1 VGIPFGR
8 RRGEGLLGEGGENLD
23 VIYERCCGLDVH
35 KRSVAACLI
44 VAGTRGEPRKEI
56 RTFGTMTEDLLEL
69 SDWLATAG
77 CTHVAMESTGVYWK
91 PIYNLLEGAFTPL
104 LVNARHIKSV
114 PGRKTD
120 VKDCEWIADLLRH
133 GLLQGSFVPERP
145 QRELREL
152 TRYRTTLVRERSA
165 EVGRLQKT
173 LEGANIKLASVAT
186 DIMGKS
192 SRQMLKALIDGS
204 TDTSAMAQLARG
216 KLRAKIPQ
224 LERALRG
231 CSGAHQRF
239 LVAQQLAH
247 IDFLEETIEQLSAQ
261 IAERMRPFGE
271 AIERLE
277 TIPGVGRR
285 TAEAILAEI
294 GPDMSRFPTYRHL
307 ASWAGMCP
315 GNDESGGKR
324 RSGKTTKGDPWL
336 RAALVEAAHA
346 AGRTKNTY
354 LSAQYRRLA
363 SRRGKK
369 RAAVAVGH
377 TILVIAYRLLE
388 RSCRYEELGADY
400 FDKRDRQA
408 VERRL
413 VRRLEGLG
421 YKVSLD
427 PVAA

>member
-1 VGIPFGR
+1 
-8 RRGEGLLGEGGENLD
+8 
-23 VIYERCCGLDVH
+23 VH
-35 KRSVAACLI
+35 KRTIAACLI
-44 VAGTRGEPRKEI
+44 VPGMGSVPQKEI

-69 SDWLATAG
+69 SDWLAAAG

-91 PIYNLLEGAFTPL
+91 PIYNLLEATFTPL
-104 LVNARHIKSV
+104 LVNARHIKTV

-120 VKDCEWIADLLRH
+120 LKDCEWIADLLRH
-133 GLLQGSFVPERP
+133 GLLRGSFVPERP

-152 TRYRTTLVRERSA
+152 GRYRTTLVQERSA
-165 EVGRLQKT
+165 EVSRLQKT

-192 SRQMLKALIDGS
+192 GRQMLRALIEGS
-204 TDTSAMAQLARG
+204 TDTSAMAQLAVG

-239 LVAQQLAH
+239 LIAQQLAH
-247 IDFLEETIEQLSAQ
+247 IDFLEETIEQLSAE
-261 IAERMRPFGE
+261 IAERMRPLEE
-271 AIERLE
+271 ALERLE

-285 TAEAILAEI
+285 TAEAILVEI
-294 GPDMSRFPTYRHL
+294 GADMSRFPTAGQL

-315 GNDESGGKR
+315 GNNQSGGKR
-324 RSGKTTKGDPWL
+324 RGGKTSKGDPWL

-346 AGRTKNTY
+346 AGRRRNTY

-377 TILVIAYRLLE
+377 TILVIAYHLLE
-388 RSCRYEELGADY
+388 RSCDYEELGGDY
-400 FDKRDRQA
+400 FDKRDRQF

>member
-1 VGIPFGR
+1 MDI
-8 RRGEGLLGEGGENLD
+8 
-23 VIYERCCGLDVH
+23 IYERCCGLDVH
-35 KRSVAACLI
+35 KRSVVACLI

-56 RTFGTMTEDLLEL
+56 RTFGTMSEDLLEL
-69 SDWLATAG
+69 SDWLLAAG

-91 PIYNLLEGAFTPL
+91 PIYNLLEATFTPL
-104 LVNARHIKSV
+104 LVNARHIKTV

-133 GLLQGSFVPERP
+133 GLLRGSFVPERP

-152 TRYRTTLVRERSA
+152 GRYRTTLVQERSA
-165 EVGRLQKT
+165 EVSRLQKT

-192 SRQMLKALIDGS
+192 GRQMLEALIEGS
-204 TDTSAMAQLARG
+204 TDTSAMARLAKG

-231 CSGAHQRF
+231 CFGAHQRF
-239 LVAQQLAH
+239 LIAQQLAH
-247 IDFLEETIEQLSAQ
+247 IDFLEETIEELSAE
-261 IAERMRPFGE
+261 IAERMRPLEE
-271 AIERLE
+271 ALERLE

-315 GNDESGGKR
+315 GNNQSGAKR
-324 RSGKTTKGDPWL
+324 TSTKTTKGDPWL

-377 TILVIAYRLLE
+377 SILVIAYHLLQ
-388 RSCRYEELGADY
+388 RSCGYEELGGDY
-400 FDKRDRQA
+400 FDKRDRQG